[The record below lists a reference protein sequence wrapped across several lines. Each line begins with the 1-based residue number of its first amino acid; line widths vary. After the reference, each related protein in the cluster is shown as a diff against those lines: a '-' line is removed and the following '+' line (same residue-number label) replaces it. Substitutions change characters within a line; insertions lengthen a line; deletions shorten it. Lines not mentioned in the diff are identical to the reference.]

1 MIDVTMKLGSERHSI
16 NMTGHAYVPESDQG
30 QAVCAGAS
38 AIAYALAGYI
48 ANDPEWL
55 VIRVHDMDIGSG
67 NLSIDVS
74 GRNLRPVFEMAL
86 IGLMQIAEKYP
97 EHMKVRRQD
106 DTE

>member
-16 NMTGHAYVPESDQG
+16 NMTGHAYVPGSDEG

-55 VIRVHDMDIGSG
+55 IIRVHDMDIGSG

-97 EHMKVRRQD
+97 EHMKVRHAN
-106 DTE
+106 ESE